1 MRYIGLLLLV
11 LGTAVAGTYG
21 AQLAGHGDA
30 DVTALRVAEAHGK
43 MARKVAAL
51 HEAGKLTADSPLLSM
66 PAPATPVSSDGEG
79 LQTPR
84 GTDALSDWSN
94 RAGLP
99 FAGGIVLI
107 VIGVLLSRAA
117 IRSDDEPVKASGET
131 SNAVADLEALVAG
144 LRKDTA
150 AVYETHGQQP
160 PTELLTPRAAVERI
174 QHTWCEP
181 LVERRQAL
189 INRFGMAGYA
199 EIFVAFSACERNL
212 NRAWSTLV
220 DGYVDET
227 GPSLQ
232 RAARAAED
240 TWVAWRKHVPGD
252 DT

>member
-1 MRYIGLLLLV
+1 MRYIGLLLLI
-11 LGTAVAGTYG
+11 LGTGVAGIYG
-21 AQLAGHGDA
+21 AQLAGHGD
-30 DVTALRVAEAHGK
+30 DQVTALRQHEAHGK
-43 MARKVAAL
+43 MAERLAAL
-51 HEAGKLTADSPLLSM
+51 HEAGKLPEDSQLLAM
-66 PAPATPVSSDGEG
+66 PAPSTPIGSGGDN

-84 GTDALSDWSN
+84 GTTALSDWSN

-99 FAGGIVLI
+99 FAGGILLI
-107 VIGVLLSRAA
+107 IIGVMLSRAA
-117 IRSDDEPVKASGET
+117 IRSDDKPAKSSGET
-131 SNAVADLEALVAG
+131 TTAIADIEALVAG

-150 AVYETHGQQP
+150 AVCETHGQQP

-232 RAARAAED
+232 RAAKAAED
-240 TWVAWRKHVPGD
+240 TWTAWRKHVPGD
-252 DT
+252 DS